1 MIPQGPS
8 QVLWYLGAGGVLHL
22 PSLIVQLTGGNQEG
36 KTFAPAAGNASSASR
51 TSSKSV
57 TESREIVRLPGLK
70 LGDYRKMTRVRR
82 IVVSRPESRER
93 LVLSA
98 GCCPKAAEFPPLKRN
113 TLNAL
118 SLTHS
123 QTHIFHRPNFC
134 GMPFLP
140 FSAPANWISHF
151 NAFACRLARAPPP

>member
-123 QTHIFHRPNFC
+123 LTYSFTDTHFPPTEFLRHAIFALFSSSKLNF
-134 GMPFLP
+134 PF
-140 FSAPANWISHF
+140 
-151 NAFACRLARAPPP
+151 